1 MIGSMTRQESPLE
14 NPLTV
19 TVRVYTSIGD
29 GLSVW
34 FDSYYKRYVMI
45 TMDDDS
51 RKYFKEKLAEKQA
64 LRVFFGGYG

>member
-1 MIGSMTRQESPLE
+1 MIGSMARQESPLE

-29 GLSVW
+29 GLSVS